1 MHGAAMSNRNIR
13 RTGIPASK
21 KGKPNPAYPHD
32 RRSTDTLAAG
42 EYGAIVVD
50 DPYEKGGKLSTLRQL
65 RNDPLARLHSHRQI
79 DDAQFAAGRAYQC
92 DRETAER
99 GAKAIDPS
107 KEAVDGGLMPE
118 ALTDRQIKARKRLIK
133 IERDLGR
140 RLMGVLEAVLIEGKT
155 IEQFSASKVQS
166 VLKLHGGLFRVALN
180 ELATIYCFSN
190 GEAPVEE
197 KV

>member
-1 MHGAAMSNRNIR
+1 MSNRNIR
-13 RTGIPASK
+13 RTGIPASRN
-21 KGKPNPAYPHD
+21 GKPNPAYPHD

-42 EYGAIVVD
+42 EYAPIVVD
-50 DPYEKGGKLSTLRQL
+50 DPYEQGGKVTTLRQF

-79 DDAQFAAGRAYQC
+79 DDAQFHAGRAYQN
-92 DRETAER
+92 DREIAER

-140 RLMGVLEAVLIEGKT
+140 RLMSVLDDVLIEGKT
-155 IEQFSASKVQS
+155 IEQITNSRVQS

-190 GEAPVEE
+190 GEPVEE
-197 KV
+197 QL

>member
-1 MHGAAMSNRNIR
+1 MNGATQLAKNSRRQGIR
-13 RTGIPASK
+13 SK
-21 KGKPNPAYPHD
+21 VNGKPNPLHPHD

-42 EYGAIVVD
+42 EYATAVVD
-50 DPYEKGGKLSTLRQL
+50 DPYEQGGKLSTLRQL

-79 DDAQFAAGRAYQC
+79 DDAQFAAGRAYQN
-92 DRETAER
+92 DREIAER
-99 GAKAIDPS
+99 GAQAIDPS
-107 KEAVDGGLMPE
+107 KEAVDGGKPPE

-133 IERDLGR
+133 IDRDLGR
-140 RLMGVLEAVLIEGKT
+140 RLMTVLDAVLIEGQT
-155 IEQFSASKVQS
+155 IEQLARSNAQS

>member
-1 MHGAAMSNRNIR
+1 MHGAVMSKNFRRNGIR
-13 RTGIPASK
+13 SK
-21 KGKPNPAYPHD
+21 VNGQPNPLHPHD

-42 EYGAIVVD
+42 EYAALDVA
-50 DPYEKGGKLSTLRQL
+50 DPYEVGGKLTVIRQL

-79 DDAQFAAGRAYQC
+79 DDAQFHAGRAYQN
-92 DRETAER
+92 DREIAER
-99 GAKAIDPS
+99 GAQAIDPS
-107 KEAVDGGLMPE
+107 KEAVDGGKPPE

-133 IERDLGR
+133 IDRDLGR
-140 RLMGVLEAVLIEGKT
+140 RLMTVLDAVLIDGQT
-155 IEQFSASKVQS
+155 IEQLAKSNAQS

-197 KV
+197 QA

>member
-1 MHGAAMSNRNIR
+1 MQGATLSKNIR

-21 KGKPNPAYPHD
+21 GGKPNPAYPHD

-42 EYGAIVVD
+42 EYETAVVD
-50 DPYEKGGKLSTLRQL
+50 DPYEHGGKISTLRQL
-65 RNDPLARLHSHRQI
+65 RADPLARLHSHRQI
-79 DDAQFAAGRAYQC
+79 DDAQFAAGRAFQN
-92 DRETAER
+92 DREIAER
-99 GAKAIDPS
+99 GARAIDPT

-140 RLMGVLEAVLIEGKT
+140 RLMTVLEAVLIDGQT
-155 IEQFSASKVQS
+155 IEQFTRSKVQS
-166 VLKLHGGLFRVALN
+166 TLKLHGGLFRVALN

-190 GEAPVEE
+190 GEPVE
-197 KV
+197 

>member
-1 MHGAAMSNRNIR
+1 MQGQTLSKNFRRQGIR
-13 RTGIPASK
+13 SK
-21 KGKPNPAYPHD
+21 MYGKPNPAHPHD

-42 EYGAIVVD
+42 EYGAVVID
-50 DPYEKGGKLSTLRQL
+50 DPYEQGGKLSALRQL
-65 RNDPLARLHSHRQI
+65 RNDPLARLHSHHQI
-79 DDAQFAAGRAYQC
+79 DDAQFAAGRAYQR
-92 DRETAER
+92 DREIAER
-99 GAKAIDPS
+99 GARAIDPS

-140 RLMGVLEAVLIEGKT
+140 RLMGVIEAVLIDGKT
-155 IEQFSASKVQS
+155 IEQFTQSRVQS

-180 ELATIYCFSN
+180 ELAVIYCLSN

-197 KV
+197 DA